1 MLVLWLRRER
11 SKTTLTV
18 TQETEIDGKILT
30 SKKKGKKRP
39 SGKTFTLEDDK
50 KIDVVLGDMI

>member
-30 SKKKGKKRP
+30 SKKKGKKRL
-39 SGKTFTLEDDK
+39 SGKTFMLEDDK